1 MERILK
7 RIKESLSLLC
17 DHLSNYMKQEFDSIP
32 ESAVKPSGRNAF
44 TTQTFKSEITQ
55 EPGKPRIIGGMCEF
69 CGILADNCTHYAQKE
84 E

>member
-1 MERILK
+1 MERIFK
-7 RIKESLSLLC
+7 RIKESLSLLR
-17 DHLSNYMKQEFDSIP
+17 NYMKQEFDSIP

-69 CGILADNCTHYAQKE
+69 CGIEAHKCVHYNKE
-84 E
+84 NDA

>member
-1 MERILK
+1 
-7 RIKESLSLLC
+7 
-17 DHLSNYMKQEFDSIP
+17 MKQSFDSIP

-69 CGILADNCTHYAQKE
+69 CGIEAHKCVHYNKE
-84 E
+84 NDA

>member
-1 MERILK
+1 MERIFK
-7 RIKESLSLLC
+7 RIKESLSLLR
-17 DHLSNYMKQEFDSIP
+17 NYMKQEFDSIP

>member
-1 MERILK
+1 MERIFK
-7 RIKESLSLLC
+7 RIKESLSLLR
-17 DHLSNYMKQEFDSIP
+17 NYMKQEFDSIP

-69 CGILADNCTHYAQKE
+69 CGILADKCTHYAQKE